1 MPLKKS
7 LRLLKLSLLNISMF
21 KMNKL
26 IIPLIIVIAAI
37 TRLIPH
43 PPNFTPIIAMGLF
56 GGTYIQNRALAL
68 LIPIGAMFLSD
79 YFLGLHST
87 IYWVYSSLLLVV
99 ILGIILINRVNIKN
113 CMAAALSGSF
123 LFFVVTNF
131 GVWFTSGYYP
141 KNLEGLIACYTLALP
156 FFGNTLIS
164 SVIYTAIMFG
174 GYEILKRTL
183 FQFAPESIQK

>member
-1 MPLKKS
+1 MPLKES
-7 LRLLKLSLLNISMF
+7 LRLFKLSLLNKSMF

-26 IIPLIIVIAAI
+26 IIPLIIIIAAI

-56 GGTYIQNRALAL
+56 GGTYIHNRALAL
-68 LIPIGAMFLSD
+68 LIPIGAMFISD
-79 YFLGLHST
+79 YFLGFHAT

-113 CMAAALSGSF
+113 CIAAALSGSL

-141 KNLEGLIACYTLALP
+141 GNLEGLLSCYTLALP
-156 FFGNTLIS
+156 FFGNTLTS

-174 GYEILKRTL
+174 GYELLKRTL
-183 FQFAPESIQK
+183 FQFAPESIQ